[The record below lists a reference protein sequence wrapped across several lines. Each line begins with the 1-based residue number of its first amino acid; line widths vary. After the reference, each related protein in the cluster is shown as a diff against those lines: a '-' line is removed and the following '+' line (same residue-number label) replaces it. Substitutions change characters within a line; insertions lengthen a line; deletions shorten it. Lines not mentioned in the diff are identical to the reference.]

1 MLSLLYLFLEYRLM
15 RQLTI
20 QEVVWQAA
28 DQLMAQ
34 GIRPT
39 VANVREITQRGSA
52 GTINDALKVWWQN
65 IAQRISLQQQI
76 QAELPSE
83 ISHLM
88 QQLWQQALV
97 AGETAFE
104 RHKQESIDKIE
115 LAEKQKIGALERQ
128 QKAENLVQYLEFKLQ
143 KSQQQAQS
151 TQTQLSTEKA
161 LREQEQQ
168 QLASLK
174 QQSKQSIHELETLK
188 NQLEREMAL
197 LVAQYTRNEQL
208 VNEKTQNLEQQL
220 LQQRQDFDAQLT
232 QQAQTLQAYEMRISQ
247 SDMQL
252 LQYQTEL
259 RLTQQQLENSLR
271 ENTALKQNPNNKRD
285 ALRAK
290 LKRF

>member
-1 MLSLLYLFLEYRLM
+1 M

-20 QEVVWQAA
+20 QEIVWQAA

-65 IAQRISLQQQI
+65 IAKRISLQQQI

-97 AGETAFE
+97 AGESAFGQ
-104 RHKQESIDKIE
+104 HKQEATDKIE
-115 LAEKQKIGALERQ
+115 LAEKQKIDALERQ
-128 QKAENLVQYLEFKLQ
+128 QKAENLVQDLEIKLQ
-143 KSQQQAQS
+143 KSQQQAQNV
-151 TQTQLSTEKA
+151 QTQFSTEQA
-161 LREQEQQ
+161 LRQQEQQ
-168 QLASLK
+168 QLTTFK
-174 QQSKQSIHELETLK
+174 QQSKQTIHDLETLK

-197 LVAQYTRNEQL
+197 LVAQYTRNEQVL
-208 VNEKTQNLEQQL
+208 NEKTQAIEQQL
-220 LQQRQDFDAQLT
+220 IGQRQDFDAQLT
-232 QQAQTLQAYEMRISQ
+232 QQAHTLQAYEMRISQ

-271 ENTALKQNPNNKRD
+271 ENAALKQNPNNKRD

-290 LKRF
+290 LKRY

>member
-1 MLSLLYLFLEYRLM
+1 M

-20 QEVVWQAA
+20 QEIVWQAA

-65 IAQRISLQQQI
+65 IAKRISLQQQI

-97 AGETAFE
+97 AGEAAFE
-104 RHKQESIDKIE
+104 QHKQEAVDKIE

-128 QKAENLVQYLEFKLQ
+128 QKAENMVQDLEIKLQ

-168 QLASLK
+168 QLTTFK
-174 QQSKQSIHELETLK
+174 QQSKQTIHDLETLK

-208 VNEKTQNLEQQL
+208 VNEKTQTLEQQL
-220 LQQRQDFDAQLT
+220 IQQRQDFDAQLT

-271 ENTALKQNPNNKRD
+271 ENASFKQSVNNKRD

-290 LKRF
+290 LKRY

>member
-1 MLSLLYLFLEYRLM
+1 M

-20 QEVVWQAA
+20 QEIVWQAA

-65 IAQRISLQQQI
+65 IAKRISLQQQI

-88 QQLWQQALV
+88 QQLWKQALV
-97 AGETAFE
+97 AGEAAFE
-104 RHKQESIDKIE
+104 HHKQEAVDKIE

-128 QKAENLVQYLEFKLQ
+128 QKAENLVQDLEIKLQ

-151 TQTQLSTEKA
+151 LQTQLSTEKA

-168 QLASLK
+168 QLTTFK
-174 QQSKQSIHELETLK
+174 QQSKQTIHELETLK

-208 VNEKTQNLEQQL
+208 LNEKTQTLEQQL
-220 LQQRQDFDAQLT
+220 IQQRQDFDAQLT

-271 ENTALKQNPNNKRD
+271 ENASFKQSVNNKRD

-290 LKRF
+290 LKRY